1 MVDIF
6 SKKEGPRREDVVAK
20 RIIGENRET
29 IHRLADQI
37 SNGGFSKS
45 RAAMAQAKETPKP
58 DGLSIHILGDTS
70 KAVEPKPVFKISLN
84 DRVLIM
90 DANSGKQL
98 MFLGEMRRK
107 DKQKYFAL
115 ATKENGFFAP
125 LDDETQDCLRDLDG
139 VIIETRDIEDK
150 FSDVMKVRLGL

>member
-20 RIIGENRET
+20 RIISENRQT

-37 SNGGFSKS
+37 SGGGFSRS
-45 RAAMAQAKETPKP
+45 RAAMTQAKEAPKS
-58 DGLSIHILGDTS
+58 DGLSIHLLERTS
-70 KAVEPKPVFKISLN
+70 RPAEPEPVLKISLN
-84 DRVLIM
+84 GRVVIM

-98 MFLGEMRRK
+98 VFLGEMRRK
-107 DKQKYFAL
+107 NGQKYFAL
-115 ATKENGFFAP
+115 ATKKNGFFSP
-125 LDDETQDCLRDLDG
+125 LDEETHDRLTEFDG

-150 FSDVMKVRLGL
+150 FSDVMKDRLGL